1 MRYLSLPI
9 RQFAIALMLTV
20 ASVPVSAKP
29 LDPASIKIPKM
40 TPELNLG
47 KMNYDALCAS
57 CHGKNTAGTDKG
69 PTFLHKVYHPGHH
82 GDGAFLIAPIR
93 GARAHHWP
101 FGDMPPVKEITEGQ
115 IKKIIPYI
123 RAIQH
128 ENGLF

>member
-1 MRYLSLPI
+1 MRNMSSSIHQLAAVLILSV
-9 RQFAIALMLTV
+9 V
-20 ASVPVSAKP
+20 AVPVSAKP
-29 LDPASIKIPKM
+29 LDPGSIKLPKM

-82 GDGAFLIAPIR
+82 GDGAFMIAPVR
-93 GARAHHWP
+93 GARAHHWQ
-101 FGDMPPVKEITEGQ
+101 FGNMPPVKDITEGQ
-115 IKKIIPYI
+115 VRKIIPYI
-123 RAIQH
+123 RAIQK

>member
-1 MRYLSLPI
+1 MNYLYLPV
-9 RQFAIALMLTV
+9 RQLAVIAMVMLV
-20 ASVPVSAKP
+20 AFPVAAKP
-29 LDPASIKIPKM
+29 LNPESIKTPKM
-40 TPELNLG
+40 TPALNLG

-82 GDGAFLIAPIR
+82 GDGAFMIAPLR

-101 FGDMPPVKEITEGQ
+101 FGDMAPVEGITEGQ
-115 IKKIIPYI
+115 VRKIIPYI
-123 RAIQH
+123 RAIQK